1 MSSFREF
8 WRRLCKNRLN
18 VFCLILFGVIVVMV
32 MCAGLIAPYGP
43 DDQEITRRYLAP
55 CLAHL
60 CGTDNLGRDIFS
72 RILYGGQVSLA
83 MGITASLMT
92 TVAGAIIGSTSAYF
106 GGKADN
112 IIMRIMDV
120 FMAMPPMLMA
130 MAIVAAL
137 GTGVF
142 NTMLAVVISGIPM
155 KARVARGPVLAL
167 RDQEF
172 IEAAKASNTPTY
184 KIILRHIIPNIMA
197 PLIVQTTLS
206 ISGTIVSV
214 AGLSFLG
221 LGIQPPN
228 PEWGAMLSA
237 GRAYLRDYP
246 WMVLAPGVAMLL
258 TLFSLNVVGDGVRDA
273 LDPKLKD

>member
-1 MSSFREF
+1 MSGFREF
-8 WRRLCKNRLN
+8 GRRLCKNRLN
-18 VFCLILFGVIVVMV
+18 IFCLALFLVIVLMV
-32 MCAGLIAPYGP
+32 VFADVIAPYGP
-43 DDQEITRRYLAP
+43 DDQDVTRRNLAP
-55 CLAHL
+55 CAAHI

-83 MGITASLMT
+83 IGIAGSLLT
-92 TVAGAIIGSTSAYF
+92 TIIGTIIGSVSAYF
-106 GGKADN
+106 GGKVDN

-155 KARVARGPVLAL
+155 KARVARGPVLSL
-167 RDQEF
+167 RNQEF
-172 IEAAKASNTPTY
+172 IEAAKAVNTPTW

-197 PLIVQTTLS
+197 PVIVQTTLS

-237 GRAYLRDYP
+237 GRSYLRDFP
-246 WMVLAPGVAMLL
+246 WMVLTPGIAMLL
-258 TLFSLNVVGDGVRDA
+258 TLFSLNVLGDGVRDA